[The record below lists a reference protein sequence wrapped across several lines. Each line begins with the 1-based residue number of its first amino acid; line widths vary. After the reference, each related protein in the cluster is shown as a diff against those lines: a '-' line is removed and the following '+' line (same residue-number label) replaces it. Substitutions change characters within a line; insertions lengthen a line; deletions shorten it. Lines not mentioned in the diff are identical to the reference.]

1 MTANSKQLRQKFDP
15 LGHYAAIQ
23 RTPVRQNELAALDTL
38 PATGYLKQPQIIG
51 ESAVTPEQ
59 AAHNKARGKG
69 PRRPR
74 PAVCGIFPV
83 SSATWWRGIVQGR
96 YPRPHRLAARSIGWK
111 VEDIRRLLELHV
123 GGTGK

>member
-1 MTANSKQLRQKFDP
+1 MVIPLTSILPTAGYLRQS
-15 LGHYAAIQ
+15 
-23 RTPVRQNELAALDTL
+23 
-38 PATGYLKQPQIIG
+38 QIIG
-51 ESAVTPEQ
+51 ESTVTPEQ

-74 PAVCGIFPV
+74 PGMCGIFPV

-111 VEDIRRLLELHV
+111 VEDIRRLLEQQV
-123 GGTGK
+123 GGAK

>member
-1 MTANSKQLRQKFDP
+1 MPVNSKQLPRQDDP
-15 LGHYAAIQ
+15 LRAYEALGRGSNVPQIQ
-23 RTPVRQNELAALDTL
+23 AELDTL

-74 PAVCGIFPV
+74 PGVCGIFPV

-111 VEDIRRLLELHV
+111 VEDIRRLLEQPV
-123 GGTGK
+123 GGAK